1 MTDYF
6 GNEIHIGDKVI
17 CTGRYGNRLDINEIA
32 KFTTRKK
39 QEYNFCKKTTE
50 TIIEE
55 YAVFKNNKRRQGYDL
70 ISLTALGYEY
80 DDRAKGLI
88 KLEED
93 NDRLPLR

>member
-6 GNEIHIGDKVI
+6 GNEIHIGNKVI
-17 CTGRYGNRLDINEIA
+17 CTGYRGNHLNIQQVT

-39 QEYNFCKKTTE
+39 QEYSFCKQTTE

-55 YAVFKNNKRRQGYDL
+55 YAVFKNNERRQGFDL
-70 ISLTALGYEY
+70 INLTALGYEY
-80 DDRAKGLI
+80 NSRAEGLI

-93 NDRLPLR
+93 KCTK

>member
-17 CTGRYGNRLDINEIA
+17 CTARYGNHLNIKEVA

-39 QEYNFCKKTTE
+39 QEYSFCRKTTE

-55 YAVFKNNKRRQGYDL
+55 YAVFKDNERRQGFDL
-70 ISLTALGYEY
+70 INLTALGYEY
-80 DDRAKGLI
+80 NNRKQGLI
-88 KLEED
+88 KLKI
-93 NDRLPLR
+93 NK

>member
-17 CTGRYGNRLDINEIA
+17 CTGYRGNHLDIQQVT

-39 QEYNFCKKTTE
+39 QEYNFCKQTTE

-55 YAVFKNNKRRQGYDL
+55 YAVFKNNQRRQGFDL
-70 ISLTALGYEY
+70 INLTALGYEY
-80 DDRAKGLI
+80 NSRAEGLI
-88 KLEED
+88 KLEE
-93 NDRLPLR
+93 NI

>member
-17 CTGRYGNRLDINEIA
+17 CVMYDNHLTINEIT

-39 QEYNFCKKTTE
+39 QEYSFCKKTTE

-55 YAVFKNNKRRQGYDL
+55 YAVFKNNERRKGFDL
-70 ISLTALGYEY
+70 INLTALGYEY
-80 DDRAKGLI
+80 NSRAEGLI
-88 KLEED
+88 KLEKD
-93 NDRLPLR
+93 NDRFPLR

>member
-17 CTGRYGNRLDINEIA
+17 CVMYDNHLTINEIA

-39 QEYNFCKKTTE
+39 QEYSSCKQTTK

-55 YAVFKNNKRRQGYDL
+55 YAVFKNNERRQGFDL
-70 ISLTALGYEY
+70 INLTALGYEY
-80 DDRAKGLI
+80 NSRAEGLI

-93 NDRLPLR
+93 KCTK

>member
-17 CTGRYGNRLDINEIA
+17 CTGYRGNHLDIQQVI

-39 QEYNFCKKTTE
+39 QKYNFCKQTTE

-55 YAVFKNNKRRQGYDL
+55 YAVFKNNQRRQGFDL
-70 ISLTALGYEY
+70 INLTALGYEY
-80 DDRAKGLI
+80 NSRAEGLI
-88 KLEED
+88 KLEE
-93 NDRLPLR
+93 NI